1 MDNAIFSEY
10 EGLLPK
16 KLIEE
21 IKQKAQ
27 KGISKKQL
35 KAILDDCVEE
45 VKKASAQSGEAI
57 GLVTAESISEPA
69 TQMTLDTFHYAGVSE
84 MNVTVGLP
92 RLIEIFDARK
102 NLKTPSM
109 EIYLKDKKKLSNKE
123 VERIAAKIKAL
134 RFGDIVQ
141 EFKIDIANYKITA
154 SLNKE
159 ELDNADMTASDV
171 IALLR
176 KKTKIA
182 KFSKGK
188 NDEIIVDVE
197 MKKDKGPNELFRIRE
212 RLEELIIAG
221 IKGIKH
227 VLPVVRQDEDGNKE
241 VVMLTSGSNLKE
253 VLKFDFVDKTRTISN
268 DIFEVEA
275 VLGIEAARQKIID
288 EVKGVL
294 DEQGIDIDI
303 RHIMLVADT
312 MCLTGEIRGITRYG
326 IIKGKQ
332 GVLAS
337 ASFETP
343 IRHFTNATLS
353 GAKDH
358 LSSVIENV
366 MLNQPAPVGTGL
378 PKVRYVGII
387 NKEE

>member
-1 MDNAIFSEY
+1 MDDAIFSEY

-16 KLIEE
+16 RLIEE
-21 IKQKAQ
+21 IKQKVP

-45 VKKASAQSGEAI
+45 VKKASAQNGEAI
-57 GLVTAESISEPA
+57 GLVTAESIGEPG

-123 VERIAAKIKAL
+123 VEKIAAKIKAL

-141 EFKIDIANYKITA
+141 EFRIDIANYKITA

-159 ELDNADMTASDV
+159 ELENADLTTSDV

-188 NDEIIVDVE
+188 EDEIIVDVE
-197 MKKDKGPNELFRIRE
+197 LKKDKGPNELFRIRE

-227 VLPVVRQDEDGNKE
+227 VLPVVRQDENGNKE

-253 VLKFDFVDKTRTISN
+253 VLKLDFVDKTRTISN

-275 VLGIEAARQKIID
+275 VLGIEAARQQIIN
-288 EVKGVL
+288 EVKDVL
-294 DEQGIDIDI
+294 DEQGIDLDI

-343 IRHFTNATLS
+343 IKHFTNATLS
-353 GAKDH
+353 GAKDY
-358 LSSVIENV
+358 LNSVIENV

-387 NKEE
+387 NKGE